1 MQQATRKSLII
12 SGIVWCTY
20 LSVLS
25 LGLLWYFPWRGAEAQ
40 KAPATYD
47 RENLRKGLRAM
58 KASPD
63 YKDSIFAALDDDSKS
78 EDQELDEMIQS
89 MKKTRNTFRRMPC
102 WRPTGFKDE
111 LDTQQTVRPSGGG
124 MATMQIGFSFVA
136 PVRAWDRFR
145 SEFLYGL
152 AAGISLQIAASYI
165 LTLVRWRGSRKLS
178 NNPMSRTESSDGV

>member
-89 MKKTRNTFRRMPC
+89 MLAGQRM
-102 WRPTGFKDE
+102 
-111 LDTQQTVRPSGGG
+111 
-124 MATMQIGFSFVA
+124 
-136 PVRAWDRFR
+136 
-145 SEFLYGL
+145 
-152 AAGISLQIAASYI
+152 
-165 LTLVRWRGSRKLS
+165 
-178 NNPMSRTESSDGV
+178 MSRHNTPQRVVEQPKPESVWFSDNIK